1 MVILDGLEDER
12 ADLMDA
18 IDALEKAIDALSP
31 WQSEGLETIID
42 VKRLLEER
50 KAEINAKINTLEPR
64 ERLTGWDL

>member
-1 MVILDGLEDER
+1 MVILEGLEDER

-42 VKRLLEER
+42 VKSLLEER
-50 KAEINAKINTLEPR
+50 KAEISTKINTLEPR
-64 ERLTGWDL
+64 ERLTGWDV